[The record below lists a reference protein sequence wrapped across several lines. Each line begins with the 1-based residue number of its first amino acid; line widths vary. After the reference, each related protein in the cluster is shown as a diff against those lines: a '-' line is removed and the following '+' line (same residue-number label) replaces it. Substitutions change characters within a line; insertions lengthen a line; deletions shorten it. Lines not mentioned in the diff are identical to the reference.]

1 MKEFDRIIRFV
12 KDWTLLVCMALGAVG
27 YYVLKCVPALEAWRH
42 PAAEISSGLL
52 PVLIFLMLFM
62 TFIKID
68 VRSYRLTWWHVVLL
82 LLQMGLSGVLA
93 WYVSAHPQAGWR
105 MSAEGA
111 FCCVACP
118 TATAAAVIV
127 RKLGGRVQTITT
139 YTLLSGFVSAV
150 MIPLLLPVMEH
161 NPQLEFH
168 AMFLVILRR
177 VSPPLIAPFV
187 LAALIRWAHAR
198 LAQRLADFTRDAA
211 FYLWGFTLT
220 ILMAQTL
227 HSVYCSHAT
236 GFQVLLTACAGLL
249 VCGVQF
255 FLGHKV
261 GLLFRDTVSCTQG
274 LGQKNTMI
282 AVWVCLSY
290 LSPLAAVV
298 PGSYILWQ
306 NVLNSWQL
314 WQKRRAAQPGAAA

>member
-1 MKEFDRIIRFV
+1 MVRFL

-27 YYVLKCVPALEAWRH
+27 YYVLKCVPALAAWRH
-42 PAAEISSGLL
+42 PAAEVSAELL
-52 PVLIFLMLFM
+52 PVLIFLMLFI
-62 TFIKID
+62 TFIKVD

-82 LLQMGLSGVLA
+82 LLQVALSGLLA
-93 WYVSAHPQAGWR
+93 WCVAAHPLAGWR
-105 MSAEGA
+105 VSAEGA

-139 YTLLSGFVSAV
+139 FTLLSGFVSAV
-150 MIPLLLPVMEH
+150 IFPLFLPVMEH
-161 NPQLEFH
+161 NPQLEFRT
-168 AMFLVILRR
+168 MFLLLMRR

-187 LAALIRWAHAR
+187 LAALLRWINGR
-198 LAQRLADFTRDAA
+198 LAQRIADFTRDAA
-211 FYLWGFTLT
+211 FYLWGFTLV

-227 HSVYCSHAT
+227 HSVYGSHAT
-236 GFQVLLTACAGLL
+236 GGQVLLTACAGLL
-249 VCGVQF
+249 VCAVLF
-255 FLGHKV
+255 AVGHKF

-274 LGQKNTMI
+274 LGQKNTTI

-314 WQKRRAAQPGAAA
+314 WRKRKNGEPAAA